1 LIARWEATG
10 RLAQIRLH
18 KTVFV
23 EPQGGTKVQFDKL
36 LLSYRRHLS
45 EPNETGAVMFGVFR
59 GKVSEGIDFSDHFCR
74 TVVNIGIPFPAFK
87 DVKVMLKREYNNKHT
102 MLLNGSKWY
111 DIQAFRAVNQALGRC
126 LRHKDDWGAI
136 IMLEA
141 RFVQNAN
148 IARLS
153 KWIRGHMRV
162 FGRFEDAKQYLDAFY
177 EERISEDAQD
187 MPQVLDAEE
196 NVTITLDE

>member
-1 LIARWEATG
+1 
-10 RLAQIRLH
+10 
-18 KTVFV
+18 
-23 EPQGGTKVQFDKL
+23 
-36 LLSYRRHLS
+36 
-45 EPNETGAVMFGVFR
+45 MFGVFR

-87 DVKVMLKREYNNKHT
+87 DVKVMLKREYNNEHT

-153 KWIRGHMRV
+153 KWVRGHMRA

-177 EERISEDAQD
+177 DERISEDTKD

-196 NVTITLDE
+196 NVTIVLDE